1 MTALQG
7 APVRIA
13 VSGTPGVGKTSL
25 VERVRRALSPNM
37 DVAVSTDVAR
47 TLAREGVRINTESQL
62 EDYIAF
68 LVTHTRNMRL
78 LKGHLILLDQT
89 ILDVLAFMEFNGDAT
104 GWLRS
109 LAEELVEWQMPLISA
124 YFYIPPEFDVADD
137 GVRIVG
143 QPAIRAL
150 DDSIQRLLERHRPD
164 FVTLTGTPSEQL
176 EKVLD
181 AIRHLVRP

>member
-1 MTALQG
+1 MTALEG

-25 VERVRRALSPNM
+25 VERARRGLALNM
-37 DVAVSTDVAR
+37 DVATSTDVAR
-47 TLAREGVRINTESQL
+47 ALAGEGVRINTESQL

-78 LKGHLILLDQT
+78 LKGDLIL
-89 ILDVLAFMEFNGDAT
+89 LDVLAFMEFNGDAT

-124 YFYIPPEFDVADD
+124 YFYIPPESEVLDD
-137 GVRIVG
+137 GIRIVAP
-143 QPAIRAL
+143 PAIHAL
-150 DDSIQRLLERHRPD
+150 DDSIRRLLERHRPD
-164 FVTLTGTPSEQL
+164 FVTLTGTPSERL
-176 EKVLD
+176 ENVLD
-181 AIRHLVRP
+181 AIRHLIGT